1 MYVSVQQ
8 IEKKNLKTPKEV
20 WNARKMME
28 KSYGSGFGVGESRK
42 SGEKMKTK
50 KNPDISTA
58 LMSVKERE
66 ISPDP

>member
-1 MYVSVQQ
+1 
-8 IEKKNLKTPKEV
+8 
-20 WNARKMME
+20 MME

-66 ISPDP
+66 IRPDP